1 MQPTVESLQGELLAL
16 RCHLGALEEMLPLSQ
31 QLRFRAKLE
40 TCGLLLRPNQP
51 GERQAAFDRATN
63 SLAAKRRIF
72 SDAQERGGLH
82 SPQSGHRHES

>member
-40 TCGLLLRPNQP
+40 TCMLVLRPTQP

-63 SLAAKRRIF
+63 SLAAKRRTF
-72 SDAQERGGLH
+72 SVVPETGTDEALR
-82 SPQSGHRHES
+82 R

>member
-16 RCHLGALEEMLPLSQ
+16 RCHLGALEEMLPLPD

-40 TCGLLLRPNQP
+40 TCSLLLRPQNP

-63 SLAAKRRIF
+63 SLAAKRLAF
-72 SDAQERGGLH
+72 LGL
-82 SPQSGHRHES
+82 PDFVANQR

>member
-16 RCHLGALEEMLPLSQ
+16 RCHLGALAEMLPLSQ

-63 SLAAKRRIF
+63 SLAAKRLRATLCEL
-72 SDAQERGGLH
+72 DRQDQGAGRQ
-82 SPQSGHRHES
+82 